1 MTLQYL
7 FYIVE
12 VAKYGSIT
20 KAAEKN
26 FISQPYISKIIKSI
40 EDEIG
45 ITIFIRTRTGI
56 QATEEGAKFL
66 YYAQSITKQ
75 VDDLSNM
82 YSTKKPQTTHFRIS
96 SARSSHVS
104 EAFVQLVEEFQ
115 SVERLRFHFRESNT
129 SDVIE
134 DVCSKTADMGLF
146 FITVDCEAQ
155 LEDVLSSRGLE
166 YRFVSAPLNRY
177 IIVSEKHPLAK
188 LNRPVKIEELYQYGL
203 VKHGDY
209 GNINGG
215 TKDFISDFKIFN
227 LEDLDKVIYTYDRAA
242 LLNVL
247 SNTDY
252 FAIGIQRFSSQ
263 GSMYGLT
270 CLEIDKK
277 NVAGVLP
284 KQKLVCIYY
293 ANKTFSPVETRFI
306 EIISERMK

>member
-26 FISQPYISKIIKSI
+26 YVSQPYISKIIKSI

-56 QATEEGAKFL
+56 QITEEGAKFL
-66 YYAQSITKQ
+66 NYAQSITKQ

-82 YSTKKPQTTHFRIS
+82 YSSKKPQTTHFRVS

-104 EAFVQLVEEFQ
+104 EAFVQLVEEYQ
-115 SVERLRFHFRESNT
+115 SIERLRFHFKESNT
-129 SDVIE
+129 LDVIE
-134 DVCSKTADMGLF
+134 SVCSKAADIGLF
-146 FITVDCEAQ
+146 FITVDCEQQ
-155 LEDVLSSRGLE
+155 LAEVLSSRGLE
-166 YRFVSAPLNRY
+166 YRVLSAPLNRY
-177 IIVSEKHPLAK
+177 IITSANHPLAK
-188 LNRPVKIEELYQYGL
+188 LGRPIKIEELYQYGM

-227 LEDLDKVIYTYDRAA
+227 LEDLDKIIYTYDRGA

-277 NVAGVLP
+277 SIANLLP
-284 KQKLVCIYY
+284 KQKLVCVYS
-293 ANKTFSPVETRFI
+293 ATKCFSAIEHRFI
-306 EIISERMK
+306 EIISQKMK